1 MNVDLARGAIPGSRG
16 NHQGDDDACDPL
28 EKHQPGEKLV
38 GLAKDLSPVLLEKL
52 LRAIASRF

>member
-1 MNVDLARGAIPGSRG
+1 
-16 NHQGDDDACDPL
+16 L

-52 LRAIASRF
+52 FRAIASRF